1 METKQTVRDG
11 ASAVW
16 RWVRSCLVGVCLGL
30 GAAGLWFLLA
40 AAFPEVSGPSQLS
53 ALLWALFGSGVAVL
67 VVALVFL
74 RSRVMRVA
82 CVVGLGLM
90 IAATVQAWRIV
101 TTALTWAGP
110 DPAAAMGFSC
120 LVGAGVVLLFVMI
133 PVAEKER
140 LRGRVV
146 VLPVAAGVMLAV
158 AGAGFGVQKV
168 TADLS
173 PVLSITAEA
182 SAEVPRMP
190 GRLPNDTV
198 KGELVATFTSLEL
211 MDGTQ
216 VVPGARG
223 PILSDDDTVVG
234 VDGETGEQL
243 WQYQLQ
249 RRKAYFPLAGYLLA
263 EGWDDRLVL
272 SPDGTTVVFAT
283 CGGKQG
289 VLTVLD
295 GLTGQVR
302 FVLPFSC
309 DKERVSVTDHV
320 VVVDRIAYDI
330 HTGEQKWEAKRSQE
344 FLPGT
349 NSSSRLVVLPDISA
363 ADDPVPGCG
372 DCIVRPMDVVSDQ
385 EPTKVVAQLDRG
397 VKNPPEQQVKLYRG
411 WTLVHDPSDGTNR
424 WTNIETQET
433 LQAPAGDPE
442 IGGSF
447 TGFPTVY
454 VSSESGQMLDS
465 WSGQAWE
472 PPEASKGVGNDP
484 LAENAWVPG
493 LFGTEE
499 LTLTRSDGEPLAPPI
514 PLPTPEGE
522 SYSSGSWSIMDTIR
536 TRDGGATLL
545 KWADNSKGGWRIL
558 LAIHR

>member
-1 METKQTVRDG
+1 METKQALRGGV
-11 ASAVW
+11 SAVW
-16 RWVRSCLVGVCLGL
+16 RWVRPCLVGVCAGL
-30 GAAGLWFLLA
+30 GAAGLWLLSA
-40 AAFPEVSGPSQLS
+40 AAFPEVSGPSRLTAS
-53 ALLWALFGSGVAVL
+53 LWALFGSGVAVL

-74 RSRVMRVA
+74 RSRAQRAV
-82 CVVGLGLM
+82 CVLALGLM
-90 IAATVQAWRIV
+90 SAATVQAWRV
-101 TTALTWAGP
+101 VAAALSWAGP
-110 DPAAAMGFSC
+110 DPAVAMGFSC
-120 LVGAGVVLLFVMI
+120 LSGAGVVLLFVMI
-133 PVAEKER
+133 PVAEEER

-146 VLPVAAGVMLAV
+146 VLPAVAGVVLAV
-158 AGAGFGVQKV
+158 AGAGFGVPKV
-168 TADLS
+168 AADLS

-182 SAEVPRMP
+182 PAQVPGMP
-190 GRLPNDTV
+190 GRLPGDTV
-198 KGELVATFTSLEL
+198 KGELVATFTSPEL

-223 PILSDDDTVVG
+223 PILSDEDTVVG

-330 HTGEQKWEAKRSQE
+330 HTGEQKWEAKRSQK

-349 NSSSRLVVLPDISA
+349 NSSSRLVVLPAISA

-385 EPTKVVAQLDRG
+385 DPTKVVAQLDRG
-397 VKNPPEQQVKLYRG
+397 VRNPPEQQVKLYRG
-411 WTLVHDPSDGTNR
+411 WTVVHDPSDGTNR
-424 WTNIETQET
+424 WLNIETLDA

-442 IGGSF
+442 IEGSF
-447 TGFPTVY
+447 TGFPTVH
-454 VSSESGQMLDS
+454 SSFGSGQVLDS
-465 WSGQAWE
+465 WSGQVWE
-472 PPEASKGVGNDP
+472 SPEASKGVGNDP

-514 PLPTPEGE
+514 PLPAPEGE
-522 SYSSGSWSIMDTIR
+522 SYSSGSWSITDTVR

-545 KWADNSKGGWRIL
+545 KWADDSKEERPIL